1 MTGPDWLVVVLYLAG
16 MVGLG
21 AWLARRQRD
30 TRDYFLAGRSM
41 GSLPVALSMVA
52 TQVSAVSLVGAPA
65 FIALK
70 QGGGLRWWQY
80 EFAVPLAMAVLM
92 VTLVPVFHRTGAVT
106 IYHYLESR
114 FGPGLRTLVSGVFLV
129 SRGLA
134 SGVILFTTG
143 VVLAGLLSWPVQDT
157 LLVVAVV
164 TILYTTLGGI
174 AADIYSDIL
183 QLVVLFFTALLMVV
197 MLFPEV
203 GGRLPHDPERFRVF
217 FPEHW
222 GFSGEAYGLWPM
234 LIGGFFLYLSYYGTD
249 QSEAQRLLT
258 TPSAR
263 EAQKALLLNGLLRF
277 PLVFTYSLVGILLA
291 GYIAAHPVFLQHLS
305 RPDDLVPVFVRE
317 HFPAGLR
324 GLFLA
329 GVFAATMSSIDSAMN
344 ALSAATLEDF
354 LKRLPRFPVLSPRRE
369 LLLSRAFTVFWGGVA
384 TLFAL
389 SLIRSGATVIEI
401 INRLGSLFY
410 GPVFGV
416 FFLGLATRVGEKA
429 AVFGLLAGVGTNL
442 AISSGLPQ
450 VSWLWWNLTGFVA
463 TVAMGW
469 LLGRKFPAP
478 RLSEAHTAGW
488 SEIRAEWVRERRSV
502 LLLLGM
508 FILILGVSLMVE
520 HLLVRSSAGC

>member
-1 MTGPDWLVVVLYLAG
+1 MTGPDWLVVAFYLML
-16 MVGLG
+16 MVGMG

-106 IYHYLESR
+106 IYHYLEGR
-114 FGPGLRTLVSGVFLV
+114 FGPGLRTLVSGVFLI

-157 LLVVAVV
+157 LLVVAAV

-183 QLVVLFFTALLMVV
+183 QLFVLFFTALLMVG
-197 MLFPEV
+197 LLALDA
-203 GGRLPHDPERFRVF
+203 GGNLPHDPGRFRVF

-222 GFSGEAYGLWPM
+222 GFSGETYGLWPM

-258 TPSAR
+258 TASAR

-291 GYIAAHPVFLQHLS
+291 GYLAAHPDFLQNLS
-305 RPDDLVPVFVRE
+305 RPDDLVPLFVRE
-317 HFPAGLR
+317 HFPTGLR

-354 LKRLPRFPVLSPRRE
+354 LKRFPGFPALSPRRE
-369 LLLSRAFTVFWGGVA
+369 LFLSRVFTVLWGGVA

-389 SLIRSGATVIEI
+389 TLIHSGDTVIEI

-416 FFLGLATRVGEKA
+416 FMLGLTTRAGEKA
-429 AVFGLLAGVGTNL
+429 AVLGLLAGVAANF
-442 AISSGLPQ
+442 AISTGLPQ
-450 VSWLWWNLTGFVA
+450 VSWLWWNLTGFA
-463 TVAMGW
+463 STITVGA
-469 LLGRKFPAP
+469 LLGRRFPASHLS
-478 RLSEAHTAGW
+478 RLHTAGW
-488 SEIRAEWVRERRSV
+488 HEIRAEWARRRRHV
-502 LLLLGM
+502 LLLLLM
-508 FILILGVSLMVE
+508 FVLIIGVSLLAE
-520 HLLVRSSAGC
+520 HRLARSV